1 MSASNVLPTPL
12 ERAPIV
18 EISGAD
24 ALAFAHA
31 QFTNDVAALDVG
43 AWQYGAW
50 LGAQGRALNVFIV
63 IRASGDR
70 LLLWLP
76 LGDATAMRDGLSRFV
91 FRSKVKIATL
101 DGWTLSHVDDDD
113 TRVDDKRTIALGD
126 GIVFAQAGD
135 RIARLGPSDDDA
147 FDEDARLRWRCDD
160 VAAHLPWIA
169 DATRDEF
176 VPQAL
181 DLDVLHAVRFD
192 KGCYP
197 GQEIAARLHFRGG
210 NKQRLRRV
218 VLTGDADAT
227 PGLRIE
233 DAEGALFGR
242 VLYGARRDDAAL
254 DALAVIDERTPDVA
268 ALRSTSGH
276 SIDIVDDE

>member
-1 MSASNVLPTPL
+1 MSASNVTLTPL
-12 ERAPIV
+12 ERASVV
-18 EISGAD
+18 EISGTD
-24 ALAFAHA
+24 AIAFAHA
-31 QFTNDVAALDVG
+31 QFADDVAALDVG

-63 IRASGDR
+63 VRASSDR

-76 LGDATAMRDGLSRFV
+76 LGDAKTMRDALSRFV
-91 FRSKVKIATL
+91 FRSKVAITVV
-101 DGWTLSHVDDDD
+101 DGWTLS
-113 TRVDDKRTIALGD
+113 RVDGDWSIGDKHVGD
-126 GIVFAQAGD
+126 LAGGTGFAQAGG
-135 RIARLGPSDDDA
+135 RIARLGPSDDA
-147 FDEDARLRWRCDD
+147 TFDDDARARWRRDD

-210 NKQRLRRV
+210 NRQRLRRV
-218 VLTGDADAT
+218 VMSGDADAT

-242 VLYGARRDDAAL
+242 VLYGARRDDAR
-254 DALAVIDERTPDVA
+254 LAVHRTASFGP
-268 ALRSTSGH
+268 
-276 SIDIVDDE
+276 